1 MTDPNTIPANLHP
14 EAALLPWYVNGTL
27 REQDQQQVA
36 RHLETCAVC
45 RAELEELSCM
55 RTELRRIYDAQPGP
69 SPRTSQAVRDLLN
82 RDTLTQG
89 KVLSVRRHWLETVD
103 SWFRSLLMP
112 RWAPTLLAI
121 VLVAQLGVLLWTLT
135 QPVPS
140 DQVTSRSISPA
151 TARLRV
157 TFQGQASATAIES
170 LLHSIRGRIVDGP
183 TADGMY
189 TVEILAD
196 NESTLQKKLT
206 DLQGH
211 SEIVQSVG
219 RVAP

>member
-1 MTDPNTIPANLHP
+1 MTDPNTLPANLHP

-27 REQDQQQVA
+27 REQDQQPVT

-45 RAELEELSCM
+45 RAEFEELSRM
-55 RTELRRIYDAQPGP
+55 RTELRRIYDAQPSP
-69 SPRTSQAVRDLLN
+69 SPRTTQAVMDLLN
-82 RDTLTQG
+82 RDTSTQG
-89 KVLSVRRHWLETVD
+89 KVLSARRHWMETVD

-121 VLVAQLGVLLWTLT
+121 VLVAQLGVLVWTLN

-140 DQVTSRSISPA
+140 DHVTSRSISPP

-157 TFQGQASATAIES
+157 TFQGQASAVAIES
-170 LLHSIRGRIVDGP
+170 LLHSVRGRIVDGP

-219 RVAP
+219 SVAP